1 MQRFKK
7 NDEVIVITGKD
18 KGKRGTVLKV
28 MPEKEDILVEGIN
41 KVKKHQK
48 PNPNAGVPGGII
60 EKEMPLD
67 ISNVMHYNPS
77 TKKGERIGFRVDEKS
92 GKKVRFFRSDEQP
105 VTQDL

>member
-28 MPEKEDILVEGIN
+28 MPEREDILIEGIN

-77 TKKGERIGFRVDEKS
+77 TNKGERIGFRVDEKS

>member
-28 MPEKEDILVEGIN
+28 MPEKQDILVEGIN

-92 GKKVRFFRSDEQP
+92 GKKIRFFRSDEQP